1 VPESSESAGSGVT
14 LVTLHYRIALADG
27 TEVLSTFGSTPATL
41 ALGAGELALGLER
54 CLRDLIGAGPGRR
67 RAFQL
72 EPDEAFGT
80 HQDALVQTMPRS
92 RFDAALALEPGGAV
106 EFSAPDG
113 SRHVG
118 MVRSLDT
125 RDVVVDFNHP
135 LAGRSLR
142 FEAELVAV
150 L

>member
-1 VPESSESAGSGVT
+1 MPESSASGIT
-14 LVTLHYRIALADG
+14 LVTLHYCIALADG
-27 TEVLSTFGSTPATL
+27 SEVLSTFGSTPATL

-54 CLRDLIGAGPGRR
+54 CLREVIEAGPGRR
-67 RAFQL
+67 RAFRL
-72 EPDEAFGT
+72 EPEEAFGR
-80 HQDALVQTMPRS
+80 HQDELVQTMPRS
-92 RFDAALALEPGGAV
+92 AFDAALALEPGGAV

-125 RDVVVDFNHP
+125 RNVVVDFNHP

-142 FEAELVAV
+142 FEAELIAV